1 MTNKKAARKKDTVLV
16 VAAHPDDE
24 VFGCGGTLARHAEEG
39 DEVHVLILADG
50 ETSRPQ
56 AGDVSARWACADRA
70 TKVLGISL
78 YKILGFPDNQLDK
91 VALLE
96 IVRAVEEAISQLTP
110 TVVYTHHGG
119 DLNVDHQIACK
130 AVMTACR
137 PLPGSVV
144 DAIYTFETVSSTEW
158 FVPQQEFIFMPGRI
172 VDISGTIKKKMAALQ
187 CYDSEMRPFPHAR
200 SYEAVEYLAKLRGA
214 QSGLLAAE
222 AFGIMRQ
229 VWR

>member
-1 MTNKKAARKKDTVLV
+1 MTNTKATRKNDTVLV

-24 VFGCGGTLARHAEEG
+24 VFGCGGTLARHAEKG
-39 DEVHVLILADG
+39 DDVHVLILADG
-50 ETSRPQ
+50 ETSRIQ
-56 AGDVSARWACADRA
+56 AGDVSARQICAEHAARA
-70 TKVLGISL
+70 LGISL

-96 IVRAVEEAISQLTP
+96 IVRAVESAVAQLTP

-119 DLNVDHQIACK
+119 DLNIDHQIACK

-137 PLPGSVV
+137 PLPGSAI

-158 FVPQQEFIFMPGRI
+158 FVPQQECIFMPGRI
-172 VDISGTIKKKMAALQ
+172 VDISGTIKKKMAALR
-187 CYDSEMRPFPHAR
+187 CYDSEMRSFPHAR
-200 SYEAVEYLAKLRGA
+200 SYEAIECLAKLRGA
-214 QSGLLAAE
+214 QSGLPAAE
-222 AFGIMRQ
+222 AFGVMRQ